1 MLYDLTNK
9 PPAENNDLI
18 HIYACYFM
26 LQLEYL
32 INVLTIGHYLV
43 SVLTVDLI
51 TVGTGGA
58 FSSKDI

>member
-1 MLYDLTNK
+1 
-9 PPAENNDLI
+9 
-18 HIYACYFM
+18 M
-26 LQLEYL
+26 LQYEYL

-58 FSSKDI
+58 FSSKDV

>member
-9 PPAENNDLI
+9 PPAEDNDLI

-26 LQLEYL
+26 LQHEYL
-32 INVLTIGHYLV
+32 INVLTVVHYLV

-51 TVGTGGA
+51 TVRTGGA
-58 FSSKDI
+58 FSSKDV